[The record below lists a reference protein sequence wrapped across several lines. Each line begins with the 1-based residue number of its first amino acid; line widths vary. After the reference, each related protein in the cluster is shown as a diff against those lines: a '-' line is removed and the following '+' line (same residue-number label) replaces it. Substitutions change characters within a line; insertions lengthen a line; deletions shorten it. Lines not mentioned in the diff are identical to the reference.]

1 MRVLLLDTEREDLR
15 RMEKE
20 DVVMYNGIL
29 LSYKKKEIM
38 PFAATWMQLEIII
51 QSRESQKD
59 KDKWHTISLIC
70 GIQNMKQL
78 NLFMNQKQNQRQTE

>member
-1 MRVLLLDTEREDLR
+1 MLQVYT
-15 RMEKE
+15 MEYYSAIEKNE
-20 DVVMYNGIL
+20 AML
-29 LSYKKKEIM
+29 
-38 PFAATWMQLEIII
+38 FAATWMQLEIII

-78 NLFMNQKQNQRQTE
+78 NLSMNQKQNQRQTE